1 MRDLTNIELEEIKAI
16 IKDVMNASL
25 DAMKIKGFAKKLL
38 DNQIE
43 SYLEDKDNDVDIQ
56 IGFYKML
63 EVMKRYGILK

>member
-1 MRDLTNIELEEIKAI
+1 MRDLTNIELAEIKNI

-25 DAMKIKGFAKKLL
+25 DAMQIKGFAKKLL

-63 EVMKRYGILK
+63 EVMRRYKIF

>member
-1 MRDLTNIELEEIKAI
+1 MRDLTNIELAEIKNI

-25 DAMKIKGFAKKLL
+25 DAMQIKGFAKKLL

-63 EVMKRYGILK
+63 EVMKRYKIF

>member
-1 MRDLTNIELEEIKAI
+1 MRDLANIELEEIKNI

-43 SYLEDKDNDVDIQ
+43 SYLDDTDNDIDIQ
-56 IGFYKML
+56 IGFFKML
-63 EVMKRYGILK
+63 EVMQRYRII